1 MTKEQMIEKIQ
12 ETESFLYTLCKSDEL
27 DYVRK
32 NYPFGFG
39 KTNIVFRSLK
49 TGDSNLWATR
59 YQLLAI
65 RKLMRDLGIQR
76 IENEEARNY
85 KEQARKWLEGIK

>member
-1 MTKEQMIEKIQ
+1 MTKEQMVEKIQ
-12 ETESFLYTLCKSDEL
+12 ETESFLYSLCESDEL
-27 DYVRK
+27 EFIRE

-49 TGDSNLWATR
+49 TGDSNLWPTR

-65 RKLMRDLGIQR
+65 RKLMRDLGIPR
-76 IENEEARNY
+76 IESEEALNY